1 MTGQEMLTGMFICY
15 RGSSEVRPSDVLG
28 SLAGRKPH
36 LPLLSRPGYHGVPRE
51 RRRDSH
57 MSAKENKATAR
68 RFMEESFGGGKP
80 ELVDDVLDPDFVR
93 YDPYI
98 ESGEVRGAQTV
109 KGNIEWFRNA
119 FPDLS
124 CTVEEQVAE
133 SDKVVSR
140 WTVRGTHR
148 GDFLGVAG
156 TGNRVEFTGMQIDRF
171 DESGK
176 IVEERA
182 EFDLLGAM
190 RQMGA
195 VPKPYKTGSSLIR
208 VRSLR
213 HRMCGYRLGTR
224 RTHPGRR
231 QVLEALERISA
242 VIGYSFS
249 SFTSGFE

>member
-1 MTGQEMLTGMFICY
+1 
-15 RGSSEVRPSDVLG
+15 
-28 SLAGRKPH
+28 
-36 LPLLSRPGYHGVPRE
+36 
-51 RRRDSH
+51 

-68 RFMEESFGGGKP
+68 RFMEETFGGGKP
-80 ELVDDVLDPDFVR
+80 ELVDAVLDPDFVR

-133 SDKVVSR
+133 GDKVVSR

-148 GDFLGVAG
+148 GDFFGVAG

-195 VPKPYKTGSSLIR
+195 VPKP
-208 VRSLR
+208 
-213 HRMCGYRLGTR
+213 
-224 RTHPGRR
+224 
-231 QVLEALERISA
+231 
-242 VIGYSFS
+242 
-249 SFTSGFE
+249 

>member
-1 MTGQEMLTGMFICY
+1 
-15 RGSSEVRPSDVLG
+15 
-28 SLAGRKPH
+28 
-36 LPLLSRPGYHGVPRE
+36 
-51 RRRDSH
+51 

-68 RFMEESFGGGKP
+68 CFMEESFGGGKP

-133 SDKVVSR
+133 GDKVVSR

-148 GDFLGVAG
+148 GDFFGVAG

-195 VPKPYKTGSSLIR
+195 VPK
-208 VRSLR
+208 
-213 HRMCGYRLGTR
+213 
-224 RTHPGRR
+224 
-231 QVLEALERISA
+231 A
-242 VIGYSFS
+242 
-249 SFTSGFE
+249 

>member
-1 MTGQEMLTGMFICY
+1 
-15 RGSSEVRPSDVLG
+15 
-28 SLAGRKPH
+28 
-36 LPLLSRPGYHGVPRE
+36 
-51 RRRDSH
+51 

-109 KGNIEWFRNA
+109 KENIVWFRNA

-124 CTVEEQVAE
+124 CTVEVQVAE
-133 SDKVVSR
+133 GDKVVSR

-148 GDFLGVAG
+148 GDFFGIAG
-156 TGNRVEFTGMQIDRF
+156 TGNRVEFTGIQIDRF
-171 DESGK
+171 DDGGK

-195 VPKPYKTGSSLIR
+195 IPEP
-208 VRSLR
+208 
-213 HRMCGYRLGTR
+213 
-224 RTHPGRR
+224 
-231 QVLEALERISA
+231 
-242 VIGYSFS
+242 
-249 SFTSGFE
+249 